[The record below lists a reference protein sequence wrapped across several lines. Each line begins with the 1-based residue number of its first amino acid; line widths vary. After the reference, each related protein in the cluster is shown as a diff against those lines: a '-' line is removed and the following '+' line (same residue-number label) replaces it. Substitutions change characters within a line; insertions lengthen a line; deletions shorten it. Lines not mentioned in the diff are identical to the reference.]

1 MGTAYLLTFDL
12 GNVVAAGFG
21 SSTVNVSINNGVAT
35 WFTNVVN
42 TDPSGFEWESQSMI
56 WVTDATSAQITILGV
71 ANGSMSNNAGILLDN
86 VAFSAAPVPEPLTY
100 AMLLT
105 GLGLVRVAV
114 RRRASTSF

>member
-56 WVTDATSAQITILGV
+56 WVTDGYQCADHNPWRGQWQHEQQRGHPSG
-71 ANGSMSNNAGILLDN
+71 
-86 VAFSAAPVPEPLTY
+86 
-100 AMLLT
+100 
-105 GLGLVRVAV
+105 
-114 RRRASTSF
+114 